1 MARKRFYIRNGN
13 HVGEFP
19 PEDGWQKD
27 RRGVRRTLCSVASL
41 LHLSEDEQQLKL
53 WDLYRENLV
62 DLKKIREKEKEKKA
76 RQRRDRKNWMV
87 SKAARTWL
95 AAAESDNVSMTV
107 SDYRRSLD
115 LYLDAVGDHPL
126 KEFDQLKY
134 ADYLKYLKQQRG
146 KLPGSKMSAT
156 TVNKHA
162 RQFQVFLNWAYEME
176 IIDRLPKLKKPQKP
190 KKDMDTYDIDDLF
203 LIRQRIEERQAT
215 ARRNEDHHE
224 VMQMTNALRV
234 WWMATYSIMRLGP
247 LWAMKLSWIDMKKK
261 IIRIQDNPDLDWKN
275 KKQKWPNKPIAAKLT
290 KFLKKDLAK
299 RSKKEVYFLD
309 KGNGEPWYLQ
319 RGDISRLFS
328 ELCEE
333 CDLPKLKPLHH
344 GFRATMITHL
354 LLEGI
359 DPQSVQQLADHEDLA
374 TTMSYRDSRKTS
386 QKNAVSELND
396 LL

>member
-115 LYLDAVGDHPL
+115 LYLDAAGDHPL

-309 KGNGEPWYLQ
+309 KGKRRTL
-319 RGDISRLFS
+319 
-328 ELCEE
+328 
-333 CDLPKLKPLHH
+333 
-344 GFRATMITHL
+344 
-354 LLEGI
+354 
-359 DPQSVQQLADHEDLA
+359 
-374 TTMSYRDSRKTS
+374 
-386 QKNAVSELND
+386 VSAAR
-396 LL
+396 